1 MSTFA
6 ISHFFQRLGFT
17 GRLNAAEG
25 THTREKV
32 TLSPGVY
39 LMGGGCG
46 DPDLI
51 TVKAQKVIQNADVLL
66 VDWLVNPEVYASVKK
81 DCEVIFVGKKC
92 GRHSVTQAEI
102 DKLLVASANKHRVVG
117 RLKGGD
123 PSIFGR
129 LAEETDILT
138 ANNIPFCVIPGITA
152 ASGCAAYSGIPLT
165 MRDVAQSVKF
175 ITAHLKNKDDEPTWT
190 ELVQDNQTLVFYMG
204 LTRINLIAN
213 RLIDAGMSSTM
224 PIAVIE
230 QGTLKEQ
237 TVWSGSLAQAQSLAL
252 TDLKGP
258 ALIVIGEVVNHR
270 QAVSLDMVQQISTS
284 ELENG

>member
-6 ISHFFQRLGFT
+6 IHHFFQRLGL
-17 GRLNAAEG
+17 LNRFNSSETPAEN
-25 THTREKV
+25 TKV
-32 TLSPGVY
+32 LLAHGVY

-51 TVKAQKVIQNADVLL
+51 TVKAQRVIENADVLL
-66 VDWLVNPEVYASVKK
+66 VDWLVNPEIYQSCNK
-81 DCEVIFVGKKC
+81 DCKIVFVGKKC
-92 GRHSVTQAEI
+92 GRHSVTQADI
-102 DKLLVASANKHRVVG
+102 DRLLVEYAKKYNVVG

-129 LAEETDILT
+129 LSEETEILT
-138 ANNIPFCVIPGITA
+138 NNGIPFCVIPGVTA

-175 ITAHLKNKDDEPTWT
+175 ITAHHKNQEDEPEW
-190 ELVQDNQTLVFYMG
+190 EDLVQDNQTLVFYMG

-213 RLIDAGMSSTM
+213 RLIAAGMVADM

-230 QGTLKEQ
+230 QGTLKGQ
-237 TVWSGSLAQAQSLAL
+237 QVWSGNLQEASVL
-252 TDLKGP
+252 TLNNIQGP
-258 ALIVIGEVVNHR
+258 ALIVIGEVVKHR
-270 QAVSLDMVQQISTS
+270 QNVNLEMLRLNTTS
-284 ELENG
+284 ECIDG